1 MYRPD
6 ARRRRTWT
14 DTSHVNWTRG
24 TRLRAWAQCC
34 FSRSALGRGGA
45 RGPAGSSMCAPP
57 LTSEG
62 WRSASSETAQKASPR
77 TVAASPPAVPRAW
90 AGAPATPS
98 VMILS
103 SDECSVLAM
112 GLCTR
117 PAHTPRPRASVSAP
131 AAPPQ
136 RPFCRFDVFFLA
148 IIDRAR
154 TAAATRRRGA
164 PPNARIPCPARAA
177 AAGARRPRWAAH
189 PSNGGGGGSVP
200 QALPTTAAAQ
210 ETVGRGVRRAHQRRT
225 CAWNSAETMASRLA
239 GKALTA
245 LCRHGRSGAAPSIG
259 PGRPI
264 S

>member
-1 MYRPD
+1 M
-6 ARRRRTWT
+6 
-14 DTSHVNWTRG
+14 
-24 TRLRAWAQCC
+24 
-34 FSRSALGRGGA
+34 GRGGA

-136 RPFCRFDVFFLA
+136 RPFCLFDVFFLGPSYHRSRTHRSRDSA
-148 IIDRAR
+148 AWRTTQRANSMPSTR
-154 TAAATRRRGA
+154 SRSRGSPASLGCAPKQRRRRRQRPSGA
-164 PPNARIPCPARAA
+164 ANHGCCTGNSGAGGAAGPSTTHLRVEQRRDDGLEVGREGVDRPVQARPERRSSVNWAGATYQLSGATVFLWLTQPSGRAA
-177 AAGARRPRWAAH
+177 A
-189 PSNGGGGGSVP
+189 
-200 QALPTTAAAQ
+200 
-210 ETVGRGVRRAHQRRT
+210 
-225 CAWNSAETMASRLA
+225 
-239 GKALTA
+239 
-245 LCRHGRSGAAPSIG
+245 
-259 PGRPI
+259 
-264 S
+264 